1 MKFAEKSIPITSSNS
16 LANSKVERPTEHPK
30 SKALAVLIFLIYG
43 FNNSTEF
50 TQKFLI
56 PKFSLP

>member
-1 MKFAEKSIPITSSNS
+1 MEEILLMGEKYWLTIG
-16 LANSKVERPTEHPK
+16 LAI
-30 SKALAVLIFLIYG
+30 LAVLIFLIYG

-50 TQKFLI
+50 IQKFLI